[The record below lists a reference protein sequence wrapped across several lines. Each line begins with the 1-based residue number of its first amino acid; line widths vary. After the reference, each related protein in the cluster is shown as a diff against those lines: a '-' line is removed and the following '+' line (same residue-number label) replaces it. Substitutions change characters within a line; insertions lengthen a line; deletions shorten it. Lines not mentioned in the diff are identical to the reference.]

1 RWFRTGD
8 LLRKDALGYYYFV
21 DRIGDTFRWKGENVA
36 TSEVSEI
43 ITVFPGIKESTVYGV
58 QVEKNEGRAGMAA
71 LVVDDDTEFD
81 LAAFRDH
88 LHRQLPPYARPL
100 FLRIRHE
107 LEITGTFKQRKV
119 TLVEEGFDPGTIA
132 DKLYF
137 DHPESG
143 RFEPLTAEL
152 RAVIQSGSLRL

>member
-1 RWFRTGD
+1 MPHRQRIAFDAEPGHHRIGAQADVGLVLAAPDQHVD
-8 LLRKDALGYYYFV
+8 LLPGLYRR
-21 DRIGDTFRWKGENVA
+21 DRLL
-36 TSEVSEI
+36 EVLDPIE
-43 ITVFPGIKESTVYGV
+43 
-58 QVEKNEGRAGMAA
+58 
-71 LVVDDDTEFD
+71 LD